1 MSIETGVHY
10 PLNVDDL
17 PEGWRAA
24 HFGEFT
30 ERIEP
35 GYASGEHNQTGAG
48 IPHLRPMN
56 IDRGGRIDLS
66 LVKSVDAAKDKRR
79 LAVGDVLF
87 NNTNSPELVGKT
99 AVISQRG
106 EFAFSNHMTRI
117 QMKESVLP
125 KFAALQFHLLWMRG
139 YFKYNCVKHVNQAS
153 ISSKTLAQSVPFIW
167 APLVQQAVIV
177 AELERQFSRLDEAV
191 ANLQRVKAN
200 LKRYKASVLKAA
212 VEGRLVETEAALAR
226 REGRTY
232 ETGEKLLHQILVERR
247 VKWLGK
253 GKYKEP
259 EATNVPGLREL
270 PEGWTWASAVQACE
284 QVVDCHNK
292 TAPYT
297 SKGIPLVRTTNIK
310 DGRLL
315 LDDTRYVDQATY
327 EFWSRRCPPEP
338 GDVLFTREAP
348 MGEAGIIPPGVKLCL
363 GQRTML
369 MRPSPAISS
378 SFLLSALLSP
388 VVKDLID
395 RVAVGSGVKHLRVG
409 DVERLPVPLPPV
421 AEQTRIVAEVDRHL
435 SIIREVEAE
444 VDTNLKRAQALRQ
457 ATLARAFSVEG

>member
-1 MSIETGVHY
+1 MISVDELMARALPDGWMWKTMGDIADVVSGGTPSTSDASNFENGEIPWLTPADLSGYAAKFVSGGARKLTPKGLQSCSAKLIPAGAVLFTSRAPIGYVAIASNPISTNQGFKNFVLREGV
-10 PLNVDDL
+10 L
-17 PEGWRAA
+17 PEYVYWWLKGAKQLA
-24 HFGEFT
+24 ESL
-30 ERIEP
+30 
-35 GYASGEHNQTGAG
+35 ASGTTFLEISGTNAKKLP
-48 IPHLRPMN
+48 IPIAPF
-56 IDRGGRIDLS
+56 
-66 LVKSVDAAKDKRR
+66 AK
-79 LAVGDVLF
+79 
-87 NNTNSPELVGKT
+87 
-99 AVISQRG
+99 QR
-106 EFAFSNHMTRI
+106 E
-117 QMKESVLP
+117 
-125 KFAALQFHLLWMRG
+125 
-139 YFKYNCVKHVNQAS
+139 
-153 ISSKTLAQSVPFIW
+153 
-167 APLVQQAVIV
+167 IV
-177 AELERQFSRLDEAV
+177 AELEKQFSRLDEAV
-191 ANLQRVKAN
+191 TNLQRVKAN

-212 VEGRLVETEAALAR
+212 VEGRLVETEATLAR

-232 ETGEKLLHQILVERR
+232 ETGEQLLRRILEERR
-247 VKWLGK
+247 AKWAGK
-253 GKYKEP
+253 GKYQEP
-259 EATNVPGLREL
+259 AATSVSDLGEL
-270 PEGWTWASAVQACE
+270 PDGWTWASAVQACE

-297 SKGIPLVRTTNIK
+297 SSGIPLVRTTNIK

-315 LDDTRYVDQATY
+315 LEDTRFVDQPTY
-327 EFWSRRCPPEP
+327 EFWSRRCPPKP

-444 VDTNLKRAQALRQ
+444 VDTNLQCALALRQ
-457 ATLARAFSVEG
+457 AILSKFFSIKEA

>member
-1 MSIETGVHY
+1 VSEVVSRAGWETKRLDEVVDILDSRRVPVNSKERESRRGPVPYYGATGQVGWIDDHIFDEEIILLGEDGAPFLDTSKEKAYLVRGKSWVNNHAHVLRAKPGVPALY
-10 PLNVDDL
+10 LKYWLDRLDYRPFVNGTTRLKLTQAEMRRIPVPLA
-17 PEGWRAA
+17 PEQ
-24 HFGEFT
+24 
-30 ERIEP
+30 ERYE
-35 GYASGEHNQTGAG
+35 
-48 IPHLRPMN
+48 
-56 IDRGGRIDLS
+56 
-66 LVKSVDAAKDKRR
+66 
-79 LAVGDVLF
+79 
-87 NNTNSPELVGKT
+87 
-99 AVISQRG
+99 
-106 EFAFSNHMTRI
+106 
-117 QMKESVLP
+117 
-125 KFAALQFHLLWMRG
+125 
-139 YFKYNCVKHVNQAS
+139 
-153 ISSKTLAQSVPFIW
+153 
-167 APLVQQAVIV
+167 IV
-177 AELERQFSRLDEAV
+177 AELEKQFSRLDEAV

-212 VEGRLVETEAALAR
+212 VEGRLVETEASQAR

-232 ETGEKLLHQILVERR
+232 ETGEQLLQRILEVRR
-247 VKWLGK
+247 AKWAGK
-253 GKYKEP
+253 GKYQEP
-259 EATNVPGLREL
+259 EASRVSDLGEL
-270 PEGWTWASAVQACE
+270 PDGWTWASAVQACE

-297 SKGIPLVRTTNIK
+297 STGIPLVRTTNIK

-315 LDDTRYVDQATY
+315 LDDTRFVDQLTY

-369 MRPSPAISS
+369 MRPAPAISS

-421 AEQTRIVAEVDRHL
+421 AEQVRIVAEVDRHL
-435 SIIREVEAE
+435 SIIREVESE
-444 VDTNLKRAQALRQ
+444 VDANLKRAQALRQ
-457 ATLARAFSVEG
+457 STLTHVFSPPCLKT